1 MEGPSFGCA
10 AAVSGVL
17 TSTSQQPT
25 TTVSSTSSSLSPE
38 ARDDS
43 GVSTMESV
51 CSKEFELNAIM
62 SSTPPTTSV
71 QTLADILLSEHNN
84 NYAGSMDVVKLLRL
98 RSVDDEQN
106 QQSNSSSLESLS
118 SLENHQGSQEPDGD
132 GGSGTTSCSEDSFE
146 MSSTCSVR
154 DTDVSPEELSPQ
166 KERIHLQQQHHQHQQ
181 QPTSSYSSSSS
192 SASSSGA
199 APPRYG
205 ADRESRETTCE
216 SFTSGDSEPSNS
228 VASARTLLL
237 DEKSANRYSN
247 LLLFRQPP
255 PSSISMDSFMLKNAN
270 MTAIRESIN
279 LELQNLDTGLPNLD
293 FTKLEEHLT
302 NAARERE
309 EQDRKLL
316 GEEVRRRLAL
326 QADSWKGAS
335 PAVSTRPHRSNLALR
350 LQTAMNLQV
359 CYMNE
364 LAESASE
371 SDVSESEDE
380 FMVPKSRSVPNLEG
394 TSRPGSSK
402 EDPYLRKL
410 RDRAVREQHLDPCE
424 RQTLLQ
430 AETKTVL
437 SNAKKAAQTAL
448 ERYRSTKSKAS
459 GVPRQA
465 RQYLRNMS
473 MSDVL
478 RIKNIMEQAIYRK
491 NLELVQLLIERDS
504 LHMEHDSL
512 LVDIDDF
519 TEHEAECAALD
530 FPHLLG
536 MMDGRIP
543 QATRNDPHMPSPNVG
558 LVSPSQNGAPTPAPT
573 PTSPT
578 KAFVAQLP
586 KSLSRFVLFRR

>member
-1 MEGPSFGCA
+1 MLARQPAELPLSSMEGPSFGCA
-10 AAVSGVL
+10 TGVSGLL
-17 TSTSQQPT
+17 TSTPT
-25 TTVSSTSSSLSPE
+25 TKATSSSLTPE

-51 CSKEFELNAIM
+51 CSKEFELNT
-62 SSTPPTTSV
+62 TPSRTAV
-71 QTLADILLSEHNN
+71 QTLSDILLSEHNN

-118 SLENHQGSQEPDGD
+118 SLENHQGSQDPDGD
-132 GGSGTTSCSEDSFE
+132 GGSGSTSCSEDSFE

-154 DTDVSPEELSPQ
+154 DTDVSPEELSPR
-166 KERIHLQQQHHQHQQ
+166 KEVRRPPQAV
-181 QPTSSYSSSSS
+181 TSSN
-192 SASSSGA
+192 
-199 APPRYG
+199 RDV
-205 ADRESRETTCE
+205 DRESRETTCE
-216 SFTSGDSEPSNS
+216 SFSSGDSEPNNS
-228 VASARTLLL
+228 TASAKTLLY
-237 DEKSANRYSN
+237 DKESANRYSN
-247 LLLFRQPP
+247 LVLFRQP

-293 FTKLEEHLT
+293 FAKLEEQLT

-350 LQTAMNLQV
+350 LQSAMNLQV

-371 SDVSESEDE
+371 SEVSESDEE

-410 RDRAVREQHLDPCE
+410 RDRAIHEQHLDPCE
-424 RQTLLQ
+424 RRTLLH
-430 AETKTVL
+430 AETKTVVL
-437 SNAKKAAQTAL
+437 NAKKAAQTAL
-448 ERYRSTKSKAS
+448 ARYRSTKSKAS

-465 RQYLRNMS
+465 RQYLRKMS
-473 MSDVL
+473 MAEVL
-478 RIKNIMEQAIYRK
+478 RIKETMEQAIYRK

-519 TEHEAECAALD
+519 TEHETECSALD

-536 MMDGRIP
+536 MMDGLITP
-543 QATRNDPHMPSPNVG
+543 PSRVEPNTLTPNTG
-558 LVSPSQNGAPTPAPT
+558 LVSPSRNGAPTPAPT
-573 PTSPT
+573 PTTPT
-578 KAFVAQLP
+578 KAFEKNYNRLNAEIQICTFTRKRKILE
-586 KSLSRFVLFRR
+586 F

>member
-1 MEGPSFGCA
+1 MEGPSSPNLTTVYGCA
-10 AAVSGVL
+10 A
-17 TSTSQQPT
+17 
-25 TTVSSTSSSLSPE
+25 SPE

-51 CSKEFELNAIM
+51 CGKDFEHDPA
-62 SSTPPTTSV
+62 PTTV
-71 QTLADILLSEHNN
+71 RTLADILLSEHNN

-118 SLENHQGSQEPDGD
+118 SLENNQGSQGPDVD
-132 GGSGTTSCSEDSFE
+132 GGSGSTSCSEDSFE
-146 MSSTCSVR
+146 MSSTCSAR
-154 DTDVSPEELSPQ
+154 DTDVSPEELSPR
-166 KERIHLQQQHHQHQQ
+166 KEA
-181 QPTSSYSSSSS
+181 TSVKQL
-192 SASSSGA
+192 
-199 APPRYG
+199 PKLPRLLVDRL
-205 ADRESRETTCE
+205 DRESRETTCE
-216 SFTSGDSEPSNS
+216 SFTSGGSEPNNS
-228 VASARTLLL
+228 SGSAITLY
-237 DEKSANRYSN
+237 DEDSTNRYSN
-247 LLLFRQPP
+247 LLLFRQP
-255 PSSISMDSFMLKNAN
+255 PSSISMDSFMLKNTAN
-270 MTAIRESIN
+270 MSAIRESIN
-279 LELQNLDTGLPNLD
+279 LELQNLDTGLPELD
-293 FTKLEEHLT
+293 FVKLEEQLT

-309 EQDRKLL
+309 EHDRRLL

-371 SDVSESEDE
+371 SEISESDDE
-380 FMVPKSRSVPNLEG
+380 FMVPKSRSTPNLKG
-394 TSRPGSSK
+394 TSRPGSSR

-410 RDRAVREQHLDPCE
+410 RDRAVHEQHLDPCE
-424 RQTLLQ
+424 RQTLLH

-437 SNAKKAAQTAL
+437 ENAKKAAQTAL
-448 ERYRSTKSKAS
+448 ERYRSSKSKAS

-465 RQYLRNMS
+465 RQYLRKMS
-473 MSDVL
+473 MDEVL
-478 RIKNIMEQAIYRK
+478 RIKEVMEQAIDRK

-536 MMDGRIP
+536 MMDGRIAP
-543 QATRNDPHMPSPNVG
+543 AARGPATIVPNGGVKC
-558 LVSPSQNGAPTPAPT
+558 NGAPTPAPT

>member
-1 MEGPSFGCA
+1 MLARQPKAKLPLSMEGPTSFECA
-10 AAVSGVL
+10 PA
-17 TSTSQQPT
+17 T
-25 TTVSSTSSSLSPE
+25 TTTTSALTTSGAFNLSSTSSLSPE

-51 CSKEFELNAIM
+51 FGKEFELNV
-62 SSTPPTTSV
+62 TPSVNSV

-118 SLENHQGSQEPDGD
+118 SLENHQGSQGADGD
-132 GGSGTTSCSEDSFE
+132 GGSGSTSCSEDSFE
-146 MSSTCSVR
+146 MSSTCSAR
-154 DTDVSPEELSPQ
+154 DTDVSPEEFSPR
-166 KERIHLQQQHHQHQQ
+166 KEIAQ
-181 QPTSSYSSSSS
+181 QPPTSLPSSSRR
-192 SASSSGA
+192 SAVE
-199 APPRYG
+199 
-205 ADRESRETTCE
+205 RESRETTCE
-216 SFTSGDSEPSNS
+216 SFTSG
-228 VASARTLLL
+228 
-237 DEKSANRYSN
+237 
-247 LLLFRQPP
+247 
-255 PSSISMDSFMLKNAN
+255 
-270 MTAIRESIN
+270 
-279 LELQNLDTGLPNLD
+279 GLPELD
-293 FTKLEEHLT
+293 FAKLEEQLT

-309 EQDRKLL
+309 EHDRKLL

-359 CYMNE
+359 CYINE

-371 SDVSESEDE
+371 SEISESDDE
-380 FMVPKSRSVPNLEG
+380 FMVPKSRSAPNLEG

-410 RDRAVREQHLDPCE
+410 RDRAVREQHLDPSE
-424 RQTLLQ
+424 RQKLLH

-437 SNAKKAAQTAL
+437 LNAKKSAQTAL
-448 ERYRSTKSKAS
+448 ERYRSTKSRAS

-478 RIKNIMEQAIYRK
+478 RIKNTMEQAIYRK

-519 TEHEAECAALD
+519 TEHEAECEALD

-543 QATRNDPHMPSPNVG
+543 PATRDEPNTLSPSSIG

>member
-1 MEGPSFGCA
+1 M
-10 AAVSGVL
+10 VNVY
-17 TSTSQQPT
+17 
-25 TTVSSTSSSLSPE
+25 
-38 ARDDS
+38 DDS
-43 GVSTMESV
+43 TPHTSYADPFFLQEFTLEAALFST
-51 CSKEFELNAIM
+51 
-62 SSTPPTTSV
+62 
-71 QTLADILLSEHNN
+71 
-84 NYAGSMDVVKLLRL
+84 LR
-98 RSVDDEQN
+98 
-106 QQSNSSSLESLS
+106 
-118 SLENHQGSQEPDGD
+118 
-132 GGSGTTSCSEDSFE
+132 
-146 MSSTCSVR
+146 
-154 DTDVSPEELSPQ
+154 
-166 KERIHLQQQHHQHQQ
+166 
-181 QPTSSYSSSSS
+181 
-192 SASSSGA
+192 
-199 APPRYG
+199 
-205 ADRESRETTCE
+205 REY
-216 SFTSGDSEPSNS
+216 
-228 VASARTLLL
+228 L
-237 DEKSANRYSN
+237 DELEYSN

-255 PSSISMDSFMLKNAN
+255 PSSISMDSFMLKNTN
-270 MTAIRESIN
+270 MTAIRESID
-279 LELQNLDTGLPNLD
+279 LELQSLDTGLPELD
-293 FTKLEEHLT
+293 FAKLEEQLT

-309 EQDRKLL
+309 EHDRKLL

-359 CYMNE
+359 RRRLALQADSWKGASPAVSTRPHRSNLALRLQTAMNLQVCYINE

-371 SDVSESEDE
+371 SEISESDDE
-380 FMVPKSRSVPNLEG
+380 FMVPKSRSAPNLEG

-410 RDRAVREQHLDPCE
+410 RDRAVREQHLDPSE
-424 RQTLLQ
+424 RQKLLH

-437 SNAKKAAQTAL
+437 LNAKKSAQTAL
-448 ERYRSTKSKAS
+448 ERYRSTKSRAS

-478 RIKNIMEQAIYRK
+478 RIKNTMEQAIYRK

-519 TEHEAECAALD
+519 TEHEAECEALD

-543 QATRNDPHMPSPNVG
+543 PATRDEPNTLSPSSIG